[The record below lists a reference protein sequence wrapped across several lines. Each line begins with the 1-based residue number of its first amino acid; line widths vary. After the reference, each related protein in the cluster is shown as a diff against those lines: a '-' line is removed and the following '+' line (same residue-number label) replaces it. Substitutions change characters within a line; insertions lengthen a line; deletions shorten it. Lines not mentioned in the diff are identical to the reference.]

1 MSPNSDSIFTQEL
14 SRRTALKALFGAAS
28 AAVLFGL
35 PARAH
40 AAEASQET
48 TDKLNAAQAQLDEV
62 QAQLDSIANE
72 YAALANKN
80 AQTLNDIEGVQGQ
93 IDDTQ
98 EQIDTKKSELKKKR
112 NELSDRV
119 AASYKSGG
127 TNILSLLLA
136 SGSFEE
142 LVANAHYVEKINKS
156 DRDAIE
162 DIQTIQKELDT
173 QKSELESQKA
183 DLEKLKDQQTAQ
195 MQDMQ
200 AKQQE
205 VQTVLNGLSDDV
217 KELMAQR
224 DSEILAARP
233 GRGGCQE
240 GCRCRGC
247 REQEQFLLGWFKLG
261 WWIVCRRYPAAECR
275 LGQAAGRRQRLL
287 LHALAWPELVRGM
300 GLQRLPQRRRWLLW
314 R

>member
-1 MSPNSDSIFTQEL
+1 M
-14 SRRTALKALFGAAS
+14 
-28 AAVLFGL
+28 
-35 PARAH
+35 
-40 AAEASQET
+40 
-48 TDKLNAAQAQLDEV
+48 
-62 QAQLDSIANE
+62 
-72 YAALANKN
+72 
-80 AQTLNDIEGVQGQ
+80 
-93 IDDTQ
+93 
-98 EQIDTKKSELKKKR
+98 
-112 NELSDRV
+112 

-162 DIQTIQKELDT
+162 DIQTIQAELDA
-173 QKSELESQKA
+173 QKTELEAQKA

-224 DSEILAARP
+224 DSEILAAARLRRLP
-233 GRGGCQE
+233 GRPPLPLPP
-240 GCRCRGC
+240 RT
-247 REQEQFLLGWFKLG
+247 EQFLLGWFKLG
-261 WWIVCRRYPAAECR
+261 WRIVCARNPATECR
-275 LGQAAGRRQRLL
+275 LGQTAGRRQRVL
-287 LHALAWPELVRGM
+287 LHAFAGSELVRGV
-300 GLQRLPQRRRWLLW
+300 GYQCLP
-314 R
+314 

>member
-1 MSPNSDSIFTQEL
+1 MSPNSDSILSQEL

-40 AAEASQET
+40 AAEASKET

-80 AQTLNDIEGVQGQ
+80 AQTLNDIENVQGK

-98 EQIDTKKSELKKKR
+98 AQIDEKKAELKKKR
-112 NELSDRV
+112 NDLSDRV

-156 DRDAIE
+156 DR
-162 DIQTIQKELDT
+162 
-173 QKSELESQKA
+173 
-183 DLEKLKDQQTAQ
+183 
-195 MQDMQ
+195 
-200 AKQQE
+200 
-205 VQTVLNGLSDDV
+205 
-217 KELMAQR
+217 
-224 DSEILAARP
+224 
-233 GRGGCQE
+233 
-240 GCRCRGC
+240 
-247 REQEQFLLGWFKLG
+247 
-261 WWIVCRRYPAAECR
+261 
-275 LGQAAGRRQRLL
+275 
-287 LHALAWPELVRGM
+287 
-300 GLQRLPQRRRWLLW
+300 
-314 R
+314 